1 MVHLSDHFTF
11 KNIFR
16 ITIFPIV
23 MMVFTSLYS
32 IVDGIF
38 VANFAGNSS
47 FAAVNLIYPFIMI
60 IGSIGFMF
68 GTGGTALVSKYLGEK
83 KNEEAKSTFTLIVI
97 SAFILGV
104 AISIAG
110 FFLIKPIV
118 DAMASVSSSATDEMK
133 IEAIKYGRILCIAQ
147 FLFILQNVF
156 QSFFMAAERSK
167 LGFLFVVGGGVTN
180 MILDALFIGVFKWGI
195 LGAAFATITG
205 YAVAS
210 IGPILYFLINRKG
223 ILYFVKPKFHIKEIL
238 QSAYNG
244 MSEFVSNIAM
254 SVVSTIYNIV
264 LLKAYG
270 EYGVSAYGIIMYV
283 SFVFMA
289 IFIGY
294 SIGIA
299 PAVGYNYGAKNHDE
313 LRNILIRSLQ
323 LIMVTSIVMT
333 TFCFLTARPF
343 SRIFSNGD
351 SDLLNLSI
359 KAMRINSLIF
369 LFCGFSIFS
378 SCFFTALNNGTV
390 SAIISFSRTIIFEI
404 GFVYLLPLFMG
415 NDGIWWSI
423 VFGEF
428 MCTVVASIFV
438 LLNKKKYGY

>member
-1 MVHLSDHFTF
+1 M
-11 KNIFR
+11 
-16 ITIFPIV
+16 
-23 MMVFTSLYS
+23 
-32 IVDGIF
+32 
-38 VANFAGNSS
+38 
-47 FAAVNLIYPFIMI
+47 
-60 IGSIGFMF
+60 
-68 GTGGTALVSKYLGEK
+68 
-83 KNEEAKSTFTLIVI
+83 
-97 SAFILGV
+97 
-104 AISIAG
+104 
-110 FFLIKPIV
+110 
-118 DAMASVSSSATDEMK
+118 
-133 IEAIKYGRILCIAQ
+133 
-147 FLFILQNVF
+147 
-156 QSFFMAAERSK
+156 
-167 LGFLFVVGGGVTN
+167 
-180 MILDALFIGVFKWGI
+180 GI

-210 IGPILYFLINRKG
+210 IGPILYFFINRKG

-333 TFCFLTARPF
+333 AFCFLTARPF
-343 SRIFSNGD
+343 SRMFSNGD
-351 SDLLNLSI
+351 SELLNLSI

-390 SAIISFSRTIIFEI
+390 SAIISFSRTIIFEV

-423 VFGEF
+423 VLGEF